1 MATVG
6 TSSTSGTGKQAR
18 ATRAPEAPS
27 ATARVEG
34 LTHWRWSEVLAP
46 VVLVVV
52 ATYLCAML
60 SPGIRFMIEGTLAML
75 VMVLALQV
83 FIGNSGV
90 LSFGHGAFALLGG
103 FTTGLL
109 TMPTRIKENVL
120 SDLLPFLRT
129 AHASVGTGVL
139 VGILVAAAVGLVV
152 GLFLMRLQG
161 LAAGIATFAV
171 LMVADNI
178 FFNSRS
184 VGPGPQVMPQ
194 VPRFPFLEVSLLLAV
209 AAIVVAYAV
218 GVSRSGRL
226 LRASREDFLAA
237 QALGAS
243 IWRLRVLYFTISAAL
258 AGLSG
263 AMYAH
268 HAAAVSARDFY
279 LGFTFLTLGMLII
292 GGSGSVWGAVVGCA
306 VVTGLGQVLL
316 ELEQGLQ
323 LGGLVFTIP
332 AGTRS
337 IAIAAAL
344 VLVLMWRPSGITG
357 GAEFRLPKRLLRPPA
372 PAARQPKGTS

>member
-1 MATVG
+1 MVSIGMRRDAGTQVAPDAPATTLV
-6 TSSTSGTGKQAR
+6 
-18 ATRAPEAPS
+18 
-27 ATARVEG
+27 G
-34 LTHWRWSEVLAP
+34 LTHWRWSELLGP
-46 VVLVVV
+46 IVLVVV
-52 ATYLCAML
+52 AAYPSALI
-60 SPGIRFMIEGTLAML
+60 SPGMRFMVEGALALL

-90 LSFGHGAFALLGG
+90 LSFGHGAFALVGG

-109 TMPTRIKENVL
+109 TMPTLVKENVL
-120 SDLLPFLRT
+120 TDLLPFLQS
-129 AHASVGTGVL
+129 AHTTMALGILLGVL
-139 VGILVAAAVGLVV
+139 VSAIVGLLV
-152 GLFLMRLQG
+152 GVFLMRLHG

-178 FFNSRS
+178 FFNARS

-194 VPRFPFLEVSLLLAV
+194 IPRFPFLEVSLLLAV
-209 AAIVVAYAV
+209 VAIVVAYAV

-226 LRASREDFLAA
+226 LRASREDYLAA

-243 IWRLRVLYFTISAAL
+243 IWRLRVLYFTISAGM

-279 LGFTFLTLGMLII
+279 LGFTFMTLGMLII
-292 GGSGSVWGAVVGCA
+292 GGSGSVWGAVVGCV
-306 VVTGLGQVLL
+306 VVTALSQVLL
-316 ELEQGLQ
+316 DLEQGLQ
-323 LGGLVFTIP
+323 LGNLIFEIP
-332 AGTRS
+332 AGARS

-357 GAEFRLPKRLLRPPA
+357 GAEFRLPGRRRKA
-372 PAARQPKGTS
+372 PAADSVVNS

>member
-1 MATVG
+1 MAIMGMRRG
-6 TSSTSGTGKQAR
+6 TDTQA
-18 ATRAPEAPS
+18 APGAS
-27 ATARVEG
+27 ATTRVPG
-34 LTHWRWSEVLAP
+34 LTHWRWTELLGP
-46 VVLVVV
+46 IVLVVL
-52 ATYLCAML
+52 AAYLCAL
-60 SPGIRFMIEGTLAML
+60 ISPGMRFMIEGALALL

-90 LSFGHGAFALLGG
+90 LSFGHGSFALLGG

-109 TMPTRIKENVL
+109 TMPTQIKENVL
-120 SDLLPFLRT
+120 TDLLPFLSS
-129 AHASVGTGVL
+129 AHTTMAPGILFGVL
-139 VGILVAAAVGLVV
+139 VAAVV
-152 GLFLMRLQG
+152 GLLVGVFLMRLHG

-171 LMVADNI
+171 LMVTDNI
-178 FFNSRS
+178 FFNSQS

-194 VPRFPFLEVSLLLAV
+194 IPRFPFLEVSLLLAV

-243 IWRLRVLYFTISAAL
+243 IWRLRVLYFTISAGL

-268 HAAAVSARDFY
+268 HTAAVSARDFY

-306 VVTGLGQVLL
+306 AVTALSQVLL

-323 LGGLVFTIP
+323 VGNLIFDIP
-332 AGTRS
+332 AGVRS

-357 GAEFRLPKRLLRPPA
+357 GAEFRL
-372 PAARQPKGTS
+372 ARRRKDPQPLQP